1 MAIPVIGSPLVLNVV
16 TGVNFQ
22 YRIKASGQPYAFDA
36 DPLPVKSNVDTAKGA
51 LGGRI
56 KDAGV
61 YSVTISATN
70 ADGTGTATLIIT
82 AVTGAPGSDN
92 GQVTVYQAKWW
103 NDRDAT
109 ERIDY
114 ADLDSAGQ
122 PILAFNQGAIGED
135 QLKPFTFEI
144 KVNAIGGPGRILQ
157 FTLPTDIPFDQAAA
171 SAQRLGTMDAVG
183 LTAGDPVICNNFIRP
198 TGGQDP
204 QHDGLPN
211 GSRNDPLPLFIY
223 AGVETDDVVTFYGYT
238 EGGPITILAGSR
250 INARAFTL

>member
-36 DPLPVKSNVDTAKGA
+36 DPLPIKTDVDNDTGAFKG
-51 LGGRI
+51 RV

-61 YSVTISATN
+61 HSVTISATN
-70 ADGTGTATLIIT
+70 DDGTGTAVLVIT

-92 GQVTVYQAKWW
+92 GQVTVYQAKYW
-103 NDRDAT
+103 NDLDAT

-135 QLKPFTFEI
+135 QLKPNTFEI
-144 KVNAIGGPGRILQ
+144 KVDAIGGFGRILQ
-157 FTLPTDIPFDQAAA
+157 VTLPTDIIFTSQPVVP
-171 SAQRLGTMDAVG
+171 QRLGTLAAVG
-183 LTAGDPVICNNFIRP
+183 VTAGDPVICDNFIRP
-198 TGGQDP
+198 TGGQDAA
-204 QHDGLPN
+204 HDGGPN
-211 GSRNDPLPLFIY
+211 GDTDPPVALYIY
-223 AGVETDDVVTFYGYT
+223 AGVEVDDVVTFYGYT
-238 EGGPITILAGSR
+238 STGTVTILQGSR

>member
-36 DPLPVKSNVDTAKGA
+36 DPLPVKSNVDNDKGA
-51 LGGRI
+51 LSGRI

-70 ADGTGTATLIIT
+70 DDGTGTATLVIT

-103 NDRDAT
+103 NDLDAT

-157 FTLPTDIPFDQAAA
+157 FTLPTDISFDQAAA
-171 SAQRLGTMDAVG
+171 TRNGLGHWPRVG

-204 QHDGLPN
+204 QHDGSPN
-211 GSRNDPLPLFIY
+211 GSRTDPCHFSFMPGLRPMMS
-223 AGVETDDVVTFYGYT
+223 VTFYGYT
-238 EGGPITILAGSR
+238 EGGPIHDPCRLTD
-250 INARAFTL
+250 

>member
-22 YRIKASGQPYAFDA
+22 YRIKASGQPFAFDA

-61 YSVTISATN
+61 YPVTISATN
-70 ADGTGTATLIIT
+70 DDGTGTATLVIT

-157 FTLPTDIPFDQAAA
+157 FTLPADVVFTAAA
-171 SAQRLGTMDAVG
+171 ANSIRLGTLAAIGV
-183 LTAGDPVICNNFIRP
+183 TAGDPVICINFIGP
-198 TGGQDP
+198 DNV
-204 QHDGLPN
+204 PN
-211 GSRNDPLPLFIY
+211 GESGTPLPVFIY
-223 AGVETDDVVTFYGYT
+223 AGVETDDSVTFYGYT
-238 EGGPITILAGSR
+238 EGGPFTILEGSR